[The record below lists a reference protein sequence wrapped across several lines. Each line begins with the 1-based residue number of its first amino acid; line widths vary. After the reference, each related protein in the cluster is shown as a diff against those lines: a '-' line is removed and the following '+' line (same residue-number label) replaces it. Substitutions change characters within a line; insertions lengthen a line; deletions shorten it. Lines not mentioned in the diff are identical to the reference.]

1 MIKFPP
7 SVFFLNPLIIN
18 HIKRESVINSPG
30 QFARWLRSPLIK
42 DNKQY
47 YLIVVRLSNW
57 CVAISAPYSF
67 FVTNRLQ
74 FKLEE
79 YHPLELSIRVQL
91 VRLTR
96 EGEEKRRVFGI
107 PPCAKIR
114 NNELYWL
121 ELEEFVRN
129 FISFRSKSADI
140 ERRSF
145 KYKYPKIKGVEFPR
159 RRGKCKTGRIFT
171 FVSLS
176 SGRRRIS
183 ERKKKEGKDGR
194 KTTFPVNLSG
204 HQYTLTRDLV
214 SVV

>member
-1 MIKFPP
+1 M
-7 SVFFLNPLIIN
+7 LLT
-18 HIKRESVINSPG
+18 R

-121 ELEEFVRN
+121 ELEEFVWN

-145 KYKYPKIKGVEFPR
+145 KYKYPKMKRCGISKATRKMQDGKNFHLRFP
-159 RRGKCKTGRIFT
+159 
-171 FVSLS
+171 FV
-176 SGRRRIS
+176 GEEEDIG
-183 ERKKKEGKDGR
+183 KKEKGGKRWAENNVSGQSFR
-194 KTTFPVNLSG
+194 PPVHSHAWSSFRRLITW
-204 HQYTLTRDLV
+204 YRAER
-214 SVV
+214 